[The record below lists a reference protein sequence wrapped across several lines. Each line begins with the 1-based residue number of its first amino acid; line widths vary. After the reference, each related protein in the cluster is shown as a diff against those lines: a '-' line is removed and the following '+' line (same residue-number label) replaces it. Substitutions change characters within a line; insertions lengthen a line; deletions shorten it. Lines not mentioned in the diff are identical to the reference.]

1 MKNLIVYLTFF
12 VTFLNIQC
20 FGKTPDNDIIILY
33 TNDVHCAVDSNIG
46 YAGLSYY
53 KQQMKEIT
61 PYVAL
66 VDAGD
71 HVQGELFGSLS
82 LGSYIMEVMNAVN
95 YDVVVPGNHEFDY
108 GMDRFSYF
116 TKALNCGYTACNFRN
131 TITDELILKPY
142 RMIEYGDVK
151 VAYVGISTPE
161 SITKSTP
168 TYFMDANGNFIY
180 DFDGDKSGEKLVET
194 IQQTVDKAR
203 NEGADYVIAI
213 GHLGEN
219 GSVTK
224 VWSSPYI
231 IERTNGIDAFIDGH
245 THEFTP
251 KLMVKNKDGK
261 EVPIT
266 QSGTKLAYIG
276 KVTIGKDGNINT
288 ELVGPEMVESKDAKI
303 TEIIETIK
311 NSGFSEKLGEIIGHT
326 EFPLT
331 NYEDEEWVIRKKETN
346 IANLITDAYFE
357 ASKKYGGVDI
367 VLTNAGSIRNNMTNE
382 YITYGDAANVL
393 PFPNLSCIGEV
404 PGQSI
409 LDALEMGSRLAP
421 ESNGGFLHCAGIT
434 YAIDITIKNSVV
446 IDERNIFVKVDGPRR
461 VHSVYVNGEP
471 LDPERIYRVY
481 ADNYILVENGDGM
494 VFKDVNVLNYGF
506 GIPSELLI
514 SYIRDLKEI
523 PEKYR
528 YPQGRIIY
536 ATINDDDN
544 NNDNEPTESIDD
556 EPTESINNEPIDEPT
571 EPINN
576 EPINNEPIDEPTE
589 SIEPKPGSEPEP
601 VNNGSSSE
609 VDVDIEDSN
618 DEPQEVEEDSD
629 NNEVLEIEE
638 DSENNEVL
646 EVEEDSDD
654 NKEEPLKD
662 DEDSN

>member
-1 MKNLIVYLTFF
+1 MKSLIVYLTFII
-12 VTFLNIQC
+12 TFLNIQC

-53 KQQMKEIT
+53 RKQMKEIT

-71 HVQGELFGSLS
+71 HVQGDLFGAVSY
-82 LGSYIMEVMNAVN
+82 GSYIMEVMNAVK
-95 YDVVVPGNHEFDY
+95 YDVAIPGNHEFDY
-108 GMDRFSYF
+108 GMDRFNYF
-116 TKALNCGYTACNFRN
+116 TETLNCGYIACNFRN
-131 TITDELILKPY
+131 IITNDLILKPY
-142 RMIEYGDVK
+142 KMIEYGDVK

-168 TYFMDANGNFIY
+168 TYFMDGNGNFIY
-180 DFDGDKSGEKLVET
+180 DFDGDKTGEKLVAT
-194 IQQTVDKAR
+194 VQQTVDDAKK
-203 NEGADYVIAI
+203 EGADYVIAI

-251 KLMVKNKDGK
+251 KLLVKNKDGK

-266 QSGTKLAYIG
+266 QSGTKLANIG
-276 KVTIGKDGNINT
+276 KVVIGKDGSITT
-288 ELVGPEMVESKDAKI
+288 ELVGPDMVESKDEKI
-303 TEIIETIK
+303 TEVIEAIK
-311 NSGFSEKLGEIIGHT
+311 NSGFNEKLGEIIGHS

-346 IANLITDAYFE
+346 LANLITDAYLE
-357 ASKKYGGVDI
+357 GSKKYGGVDI
-367 VLTNAGSIRNNMTNE
+367 VLTNSGSIRNNMTNE
-382 YITYGDAANVL
+382 YITYGDAVNVL

-409 LDALEMGSRLAP
+409 LDALEMGARLAP
-421 ESNGGFLHCAGIT
+421 ENNGGFLQCAGLT
-434 YAIDITIKNSVV
+434 YAIDTSIKNPVV

-481 ADNYILVENGDGM
+481 ADNYILVENGDGF

-506 GIPSELLI
+506 AIPNELLI
-514 SYIRDLKEI
+514 SYIRELKEI
-523 PEKYR
+523 PEQYR
-528 YPQGRIIY
+528 YPQARIIY
-536 ATINDDDN
+536 ASITEDDT
-544 NNDNEPTESIDD
+544 EPTETI
-556 EPTESINNEPIDEPT
+556 EPTEPVEPT
-571 EPINN
+571 EPI
-576 EPINNEPIDEPTE
+576 EPIEPTE
-589 SIEPKPGSEPEP
+589 SIEPIEPTESIDST
-601 VNNGSSSE
+601 NESSDE
-609 VDVDIEDSN
+609 EEDNKDIEDKNSTEN
-618 DEPQEVEEDSD
+618 DEKIKNMKPHKNIKILKVKKCKNTKK
-629 NNEVLEIEE
+629 NN
-638 DSENNEVL
+638 
-646 EVEEDSDD
+646 
-654 NKEEPLKD
+654 
-662 DEDSN
+662 